1 MAEIQPLT
9 ILAVDDND
17 AIRYSFT
24 RYLREGG
31 YKVIEARTGA
41 EALEMA
47 RNRPA
52 LITLDINLPDVDGY
66 EICRRLKGDPATR
79 DIPILHISASY
90 VDTNAKIRGL
100 EGGADAYLAEP
111 VNRLELLATVKALLR
126 MQQAQREAHR
136 QAAEAEFARR
146 ELQVANETLEWRVR
160 QRTAELERERRD
172 VQDLSSQL
180 LQAQDEERRRI
191 SRELH
196 DSTGQLLV
204 ALTLNLARLKSEQVC
219 PNSQADVL
227 IDDTTSMLEE
237 MSRQLRTMS
246 YLLHPPMLDEAGLL
260 SAVKWYVEGFS
271 TRSSV
276 EVTMDFSDLGRL
288 PPELEITLFRLIQE
302 SLTNVHRH
310 SGSKTALIRLNRN
323 DRLVTLELIDRG
335 KGFSPPEATSSAMP
349 KCGVGIPGM
358 KERVRR
364 FGGTIDISSSSEGTA
379 VKACLP
385 IHSVSNSATRS
396 TQEPKREPM
405 IDGSWATCKTHP

>member
-1 MAEIQPLT
+1 MSETKPPT
-9 ILAVDDND
+9 ILSVDDND

-31 YKVIEARTGA
+31 YQVIEARTGK

-47 RNRPA
+47 RREPA
-52 LITLDINLPDVDGY
+52 LITLDINLPDMNGY

-79 DIPILHISASY
+79 DIPVLHISASY
-90 VDTNAKIRGL
+90 VEATDRARGL

-111 VNRLELLATVKALLR
+111 VDRLELLATVKALLR
-126 MQQAQREAHR
+126 MRQAQNE
-136 QAAEAEFARR
+136 ARR
-146 ELQVANETLEWRVR
+146 RAADAEVARRDLQDANETLESRVR
-160 QRTAELERERRD
+160 QRTAELERERRE
-172 VQDLSSQL
+172 VQELSSQL

-204 ALTLNLARLKSEQVC
+204 ALAMNLARLKSDQTSSN
-219 PNSQADVL
+219 PGADAL
-227 IDDTTSMLEE
+227 IDDTAAMVSE

-260 SAVKWYVEGFS
+260 SAVRWYIDGFS

-276 EVTMDFSDLGRL
+276 QVSLDCDELGRL

-302 SLTNVHRH
+302 SLTNIHRH
-310 SGSKTALIRLNRN
+310 SGSNTALIRIIR
-323 DRLVTLELIDRG
+323 DDKAVTLEVIDRG
-335 KGFSPPEATSSAMP
+335 KGFTSAATSGDAHL
-349 KCGVGIPGM
+349 KYGVGILGM

-364 FGGTIDISSSSEGTA
+364 FGGTIDISSNPGGTT
-379 VKACLP
+379 VKARL
-385 IHSVSNSATRS
+385 SL
-396 TQEPKREPM
+396 
-405 IDGSWATCKTHP
+405 HPPAC

>member
-1 MAEIQPLT
+1 MSEMQPLT
-9 ILAVDDND
+9 ILSVDDND

-47 RNRPA
+47 RDQPA
-52 LITLDINLPDVDGY
+52 LITLDINLPDMDGY
-66 EICRRLKGDPATR
+66 EICRRLKDDPATQ
-79 DIPILHISASY
+79 DIPVLHISASY
-90 VDTNAKIRGL
+90 VETSDRVRGL

-111 VNRLELLATVKALLR
+111 VNQMELLATVKALLR
-126 MQQAQREAHR
+126 MRQAQREARR
-136 QAAEAEFARR
+136 QATEAEVARK
-146 ELQVANETLEWRVR
+146 ELQHANETLEMRVR

-204 ALTLNLARLKSEQVC
+204 ALTMNLARLKSEQVWSN
-219 PNSQADVL
+219 PDADAL
-227 IDDTTSMLEE
+227 IDDTTSMVDE

-260 SAVKWYVEGFS
+260 SAVNWYVNGFS

-276 EVTMDFSDLGRL
+276 EVTMDCADLGRL
-288 PPELEITLFRLIQE
+288 PAELEITLFRLIQE
-302 SLTNVHRH
+302 SLTNIHRH
-310 SGSKTALIRLNRN
+310 SGSKTALIRLSRN
-323 DRLVTLELIDRG
+323 DAAVTLEVVDQG
-335 KGFSPPEATSSAMP
+335 KGLSSPKGNGDALPRY
-349 KCGVGIPGM
+349 GVGIPGM

-364 FGGTIDISSSSEGTA
+364 FGGTIDISSNSSGTA
-379 VKACLP
+379 IRASLP
-385 IHSVSNSATRS
+385 IHSRAN
-396 TQEPKREPM
+396 
-405 IDGSWATCKTHP
+405 